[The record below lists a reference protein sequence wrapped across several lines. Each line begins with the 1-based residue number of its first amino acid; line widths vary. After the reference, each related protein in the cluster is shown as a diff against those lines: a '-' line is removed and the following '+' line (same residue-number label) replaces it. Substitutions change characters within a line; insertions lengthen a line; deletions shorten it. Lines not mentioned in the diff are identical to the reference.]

1 MILKKTIKWLLIVLL
16 PVGFGSCNQHYT
28 PKPRGYFR
36 IDMPPKK
43 YQVFDSSF
51 PYSFEYPVYARI
63 TGDPY
68 APNEKY
74 WINIRY
80 PAYKA
85 SIHISYKK
93 VKHNLVK
100 YLEDSRLLV
109 VKHISKADAIH
120 DSLLFS
126 PKKHLYGMTYDL
138 EGNAVASPY
147 QFILTDSSTHF
158 LRGALYFNVP
168 PNNDSLQPVIQSIK
182 GDIRH
187 LLNTFHWKN

>member
-1 MILKKTIKWLLIVLL
+1 MMQQKTVRFLFVLL
-16 PVGFGSCNQHYT
+16 LMAGMASCNQHYT

-43 YQVFDSSF
+43 YQIFDSTF
-51 PYSFEYPVYARI
+51 PYSFEYPVYAKI

-68 APNEKY
+68 APEEKY
-74 WINIRY
+74 WINIQY
-80 PAYKA
+80 PKYRA

-93 VKHNLVK
+93 VEHNLVK
-100 YLEDSRLLV
+100 YLEDSRTLV
-109 VKHISKADAIH
+109 VKHIAKADAIH
-120 DSLLFS
+120 DSLLIS
-126 PKKHLYGMTYDL
+126 PDRALYGMTYDI

-147 QFILTDSSTHF
+147 QFILTDSSMHF
-158 LRGALYFNVP
+158 LRGALYFNVS

-187 LLNTFHWKN
+187 LLSTFQWKN